1 LLTCFYFP
9 QSFIR
14 APIWRSKVVP
24 NTFGKWQL
32 MLWILRGSECKNH
45 MREEEA
51 VVWQAFWLLFKMNRM
66 FKIKD
71 TFYFKE
77 LGNSWPLLRI

>member
-1 LLTCFYFP
+1 
-9 QSFIR
+9 
-14 APIWRSKVVP
+14 
-24 NTFGKWQL
+24 
-32 MLWILRGSECKNH
+32 